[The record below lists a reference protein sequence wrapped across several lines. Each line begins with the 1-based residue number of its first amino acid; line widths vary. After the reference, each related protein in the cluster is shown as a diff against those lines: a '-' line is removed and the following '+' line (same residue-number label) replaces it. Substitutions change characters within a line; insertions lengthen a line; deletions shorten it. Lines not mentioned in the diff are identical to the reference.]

1 MFQDHFFNPRSFP
14 LAICPEPH
22 SGIRIYC
29 ELFPNSRSDRDSIF
43 HSKKNP
49 RPGFS
54 ASGRN
59 FYLSFCKRR
68 RHKEEVT
75 SLFRSIFSICSLE
88 WNAEVDLIATQSNEL
103 LASGIRLF
111 LLLLFRNIIN
121 QMHSQSEVDR
131 PKLGLKATQSN
142 GLLGLLLL
150 LL

>member
-14 LAICPEPH
+14 LAICSEPH
-22 SGIRIYC
+22 SGIRICC

-54 ASGRN
+54 AN
-59 FYLSFCKRR
+59 FYLLFCKRR
-68 RHKEEVT
+68 RHKDEVT

-103 LASGIRLF
+103 LASIPILF

-121 QMHSQSEVDR
+121 QMYSQSEVDR